1 LQQLWPI
8 QNLGWDQPVPDDLR
22 TAWVQLIHDLP
33 NINQIQIPRN
43 ILTPSIKTIE
53 LHGFADASEKA
64 YGTAIYLKSIDQQGS
79 AQIHLLISKSRV
91 APLKTQ
97 SITGLE
103 LLAAQLLAQLTNKT
117 LPTLD
122 LTISKKCFWTDSS
135 IVLAWLS
142 QESNQWQTFVANRV
156 AEIQTLTDFHDS
168 NHISSTDNPADIIS
182 RGSFASHLR
191 DNDLWCHGPT
201 WLRATPQYW
210 PIKQNLK
217 ASTEKIPEKR
227 KVTNSHV
234 TVKQELELINKISN
248 FTKLKR
254 IMAYVKRF
262 TNNCRNVNKQTGPLS
277 TTELND
283 ANNSIMKL
291 LQENSW
297 SPELGLLRAGRAI
310 KNSPLASLDPF
321 IDNNGIMRVGGR
333 IHNSQ
338 TNYEQKHPVLLPKN
352 HHITEIIIQHFHK
365 NNLDAGA
372 QATNAVYLEL
382 VTDLTSEA
390 FLKAL
395 RRFTSRRGFV
405 KQLFS
410 DNATNFKPSE
420 KELKG
425 S

>member
-8 QNLGWDQPVPDDLR
+8 QNLGWDQPVPNDLR

-217 ASTEKIPEKR
+217 ASTEEILEKR
-227 KVTNSHV
+227 MVTIV
-234 TVKQELELINKISN
+234 
-248 FTKLKR
+248 
-254 IMAYVKRF
+254 M
-262 TNNCRNVNKQTGPLS
+262 
-277 TTELND
+277 
-283 ANNSIMKL
+283 
-291 LQENSW
+291 LQ
-297 SPELGLLRAGRAI
+297 
-310 KNSPLASLDPF
+310 
-321 IDNNGIMRVGGR
+321 
-333 IHNSQ
+333 
-338 TNYEQKHPVLLPKN
+338 
-352 HHITEIIIQHFHK
+352 
-365 NNLDAGA
+365 
-372 QATNAVYLEL
+372 
-382 VTDLTSEA
+382 
-390 FLKAL
+390 
-395 RRFTSRRGFV
+395 
-405 KQLFS
+405 
-410 DNATNFKPSE
+410 
-420 KELKG
+420 
-425 S
+425 